1 MAETKS
7 KIHSSAIGRR
17 KSAVASVRL
26 ITGSGEVVVNA
37 VPAARYFP
45 GLVAKIRLHS
55 PFLALKSTKYDASV
69 KVAGGGPIGQLEAT
83 ILGLARSLSTL
94 KEGNKTILR
103 QANLL
108 TRDSRERQRRMI
120 GTGGKSRRRKQS
132 PKR

>member
-1 MAETKS
+1 MAETKP
-7 KIHSSAIGRR
+7 KIHSYSIGRR

-26 ITGSGEVVVNA
+26 ISGSGEVFVNSQ
-37 VPAARYFP
+37 PAAKYFP
-45 GLVAKIRLHS
+45 GLVAKTRLHS
-55 PFLALKSTKYDASV
+55 PFEALKSTKYNASV
-69 KVAGGGPIGQLEAT
+69 KVAGGGPNGQLEAT

-94 KEGNKTILR
+94 SNGNKIILR